1 MWEESKE
8 NFQLILLNAA
18 VIIGAYFLNWLWD
31 FGVDYVITNVLGQK
45 NEIMIGILNIV
56 FNYFCGG
63 ILNIINLGITAYTLW
78 NIYNWLHYYLSYRAT
93 GMQELIGKFVGTIMG
108 AGLLVII
115 LLGVVIS
122 YIKLP
127 VLFENVITMLV
138 LMIAIDLLLGVL
150 FFVIPILAGFLL
162 FSANHFVIRRNQF
175 FYLLLPV
182 VLGVDIY
189 IVHFL
194 YNWFAS
200 GVTTDRALDLLS
212 IAWDYYKAHCITW
225 GNQLNAFFNGN
236 ESFNALFT

>member
-138 LMIAIDLLLGVL
+138 LMIAIDLLLEIG
-150 FFVIPILAGFLL
+150 
-162 FSANHFVIRRNQF
+162 
-175 FYLLLPV
+175 
-182 VLGVDIY
+182 
-189 IVHFL
+189 
-194 YNWFAS
+194 
-200 GVTTDRALDLLS
+200 RA
-212 IAWDYYKAHCITW
+212 HV
-225 GNQLNAFFNGN
+225 
-236 ESFNALFT
+236 